1 MFRNNNSRNNSN
13 APINAPVRK
22 PYCKVCHD
30 AGKPESEYTSHYVRS
45 LPDKTGKTQVTCPT
59 LLNLSCRFCGKN
71 GHTVKFCSE
80 IANMKKAE
88 ERKTKATEK
97 QAKEEQEKRAK
108 ANSRTRMTGFAALQ
122 IDSDNE
128 ESEDEIDD
136 SVEPVQ
142 PIQPL
147 IGGYAAALM
156 KPVPVSAPKPA
167 RAPNTIG
174 EFKAITIQSGVRYE
188 KKEEDE
194 EELRM
199 REKFAKECK
208 WMEDSDDEEEEE
220 DNSAW

>member
-1 MFRNNNSRNNSN
+1 MFRNNNSYAPNNASV
-13 APINAPVRK
+13 VRK

-30 AGKPESEYTSHYVRS
+30 AGKPESEYTSHYVRT

-88 ERKTKATEK
+88 ERKTKATVK

-108 ANSRTRMTGFAALQ
+108 ANSTTRMTGFAVLQ
-122 IDSDNE
+122 MDSDDDE
-128 ESEDEIDD
+128 EDIL
-136 SVEPVQ
+136 EPVQ
-142 PIQPL
+142 PIQPVL
-147 IGGYAAALM
+147 GGYAAALM
-156 KPVPVSAPKPA
+156 KPKPVSAPKPA
-167 RAPNTIG
+167 RAPDAIG
-174 EFKAITIQSGVRYE
+174 EFKAITIQYGVKCE
-188 KKEEDE
+188 KDDDDEEDE
-194 EELRM
+194 TSKRM
-199 REKFAKECK
+199 KYAKKCK